1 MLTKELKAF
10 IQRIPKA
17 ELHCHLEGSI
27 QPVTLLKLAA
37 RHSIKLP
44 FEDEE
49 SAKKFYEFENLNQFI
64 DILSLTS
71 STLQTAEDFKT
82 ITVEFGADA
91 ARQNIAY
98 REVFFSY
105 DAHRNRGI
113 EWETVIS
120 GIAAGRIE
128 SKERYGVEMWF
139 IADMDRTTDPE
150 ASLSMVELAH
160 KSREQAGI
168 IGVGMDSKEA
178 LNPASRHKVAFDRA
192 KELGFRLVAHAGED
206 AGAESVWDALD
217 MGVERIDH
225 GVRSIEDDKLLQR
238 LVEIQI
244 PLTVCPISNIQLK
257 IFPNMAAHPIKR
269 LMDAGVFV
277 TVNSDDPP
285 MFHAD
290 VVKNYLQVA
299 DTFNLTAD
307 DVEKLAR
314 NSFMAAFMD
323 PAARSNYLQ
332 QFTDKV
338 SQLRAEL
345 FKQ

>member
-1 MLTKELKAF
+1 MLTPELKTF

-27 QPVTLLKLAA
+27 QPATLLKLAR
-37 RHSIKLP
+37 RHSIELP
-44 FEDEE
+44 FADEE
-49 SAKKFYEFENLNQFI
+49 GALKFYEFENLNQFI

-71 STLQTAEDFKT
+71 STLRTAEDFKT

-91 ARQNIAY
+91 ARQNITY
-98 REVFFSY
+98 REVFFGY
-105 DAHRNRGI
+105 EAFRNSGI
-113 EWETVIS
+113 SWETVIE
-120 GIAAGRIE
+120 GIAAGRAE

-139 IADMDRTTDPE
+139 IADMDRTSDPE
-150 ASLSMVELAH
+150 VSLNMVELAH
-160 KSREQAGI
+160 KSREKAGI

-178 LNPASRHKVAFDRA
+178 AHPANRHKVAFDRA

-206 AGAESVWDALD
+206 AGAPSVWDALD

-225 GVRSIEDDKLLQR
+225 GVRSIEDDNLVQR

-244 PLTVCPISNIQLK
+244 PLTVCPVSNVQLK
-257 IFPNMAAHPIKR
+257 VFPNMAAHPIKR

-290 VVKNYLQVA
+290 VVENYYQIA
-299 DTFNLTAD
+299 NMFDLTAND
-307 DVEKLAR
+307 IEKLAK
-314 NSFMAAFMD
+314 NSFMAAFMNS
-323 PAARSNYLQ
+323 AARSDYLQ

>member
-1 MLTKELKAF
+1 MLTPELKAF

-27 QPVTLLKLAA
+27 QPATLLKLAA
-37 RHSIKLP
+37 HHEISLP

-49 SAKKFYEFENLNQFI
+49 GAKKFYEFENLNQFI
-64 DILSLTS
+64 DISSITC

-82 ITVEFGADA
+82 ITVELGADA
-91 ARQNIAY
+91 ARQNIPY
-98 REVFFSY
+98 REVFFTY
-105 DAHRNRGI
+105 DIHERRSI
-113 EWETVIS
+113 PWETVIE
-120 GIAAGRIE
+120 GIAAGRTE

-139 IADMDRTTDPE
+139 IADMDRTSEPE
-150 ASLSMVELAH
+150 ASLRMVELAH
-160 KSREQAGI
+160 NSRDHAGI

-178 LNPASRHKVAFDRA
+178 GNPANRHQVAFDRA

-206 AGAESVWDALD
+206 AGSESVWDALN

-225 GVRSIEDDKLLQR
+225 GVRSIEDDKLLER

-244 PLTVCPISNIQLK
+244 PLTVCPVSNIALK
-257 IFPNMAAHPIKR
+257 VFPNMAAHPIKR

-290 VVKNYLQVA
+290 VVDNYMQVA
-299 DTFNLTAD
+299 DVFNLTAD

-314 NSFMAAFMD
+314 NSFMATFMD
-323 PAARSNYLQ
+323 DAASSDYLER
-332 QFTDKV
+332 FTGKV

-345 FKQ
+345 FNQ